1 MLSLAHKW
9 TISPAR
15 ELGFALH
22 DVARLLRTYS
32 DQRARELGT
41 TRAQWAVL
49 SRLQR
54 CEGTKQNEL
63 AEALDLAPI
72 TLGRLIDKLTA
83 AGLVE
88 RRDDAT
94 DRRANRLYLTEK
106 AAPALRDLGALAE
119 DLMGRALA
127 GARRIDHAR
136 HARRPHDHE
145 SQYQERIDCWS
156 RIQVTQPKPSSA
168 RDPAQENDLPA
179 ASQPAQPLPFTP
191 LEGRRLAVDRAR
203 IHIANAVG
211 ATALTAHS
219 IHACADARSAP
230 GPQAPPS
237 APPPPAAQTPITV
250 KPKRRISRFI
260 MLVVIPIAALA
271 LGFGWWLSSGRYV
284 STDNAYVGA
293 NKSLIAPQVTGAIA
307 AVHVVEGQQGQG
319 RRSALRH

>member
-9 TISPAR
+9 TVSPAR

-54 CEGTKQNEL
+54 CEGAKQNEL

-106 AAPALRDLGALAE
+106 AAPALKELGALAE

-127 GARRIDHAR
+127 GVDESTIRAM
-136 HARRPHDHE
+136 HDGLMT
-145 SQYQERIDCWS
+145 I
-156 RIQVTQPKPSSA
+156 K
-168 RDPAQENDLPA
+168 
-179 ASQPAQPLPFTP
+179 
-191 LEGRRLAVDRAR
+191 
-203 IHIANAVG
+203 AN
-211 ATALTAHS
+211 L
-219 IHACADARSAP
+219 
-230 GPQAPPS
+230 
-237 APPPPAAQTPITV
+237 
-250 KPKRRISRFI
+250 
-260 MLVVIPIAALA
+260 
-271 LGFGWWLSSGRYV
+271 
-284 STDNAYVGA
+284 
-293 NKSLIAPQVTGAIA
+293 KSELIAGA
-307 AVHVVEGQQGQG
+307 E
-319 RRSALRH
+319 SK